1 MRRAAIE
8 RSRALRIWKAHIRL
22 IHGGRLDTGCVC
34 DSQANRF
41 RKGQKQGG
49 CGQPRCYICHGP
61 KLLGEPTVKD
71 RMERERACSS
81 WLDYLDDPVYID

>member
-8 RSRALRIWKAHIRL
+8 RSRALRVWKAHNRL
-22 IHGGRLDTGCVC
+22 IHNGEEDTGCVC
-34 DSQANRF
+34 DQQPNRF

-71 RMERERACSS
+71 RIERERAYSS
-81 WLDYLDDPVYID
+81 WLDYLDDPVYIA

>member
-8 RSRALRIWKAHIRL
+8 RSRALRVWKAHNRL
-22 IHGGRLDTGCVC
+22 IHNGEEDTGCVC
-34 DSQANRF
+34 DQQPNRF

-49 CGQPRCYICHGP
+49 CGQPRCYICHGE
-61 KLLGEPTVKD
+61 KLLSIPTVKD
-71 RMERERACSS
+71 KIADQRAYSS